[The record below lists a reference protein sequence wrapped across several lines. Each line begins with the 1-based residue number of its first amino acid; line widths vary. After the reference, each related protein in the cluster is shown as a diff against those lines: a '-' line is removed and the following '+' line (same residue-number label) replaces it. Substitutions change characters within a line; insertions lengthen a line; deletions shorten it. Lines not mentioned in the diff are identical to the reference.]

1 MGSESSSKPDGSS
14 ASAGVPK
21 RLVTE
26 MRSMQW
32 EMREVIRRLEV
43 LSQQVD
49 KLLVEIAASAD
60 DEDDPEA
67 L

>member
-1 MGSESSSKPDGSS
+1 M
-14 ASAGVPK
+14 PK